1 MAHESKDYSHLV
13 GKLDGFLSQKQ
24 LEAHFGLYKGYVN
37 KLNEIETK
45 LNGMDPAAAN
55 YSFNE
60 FSELK
65 RREAV
70 AFNGSFLH
78 EMYFENLSP
87 SADAGSASSELNAAL
102 EASFGSFEKF
112 SANLKGVAMS
122 SPGWSLLTYNR
133 VDKKLHTY
141 LLQEHH
147 IGLPVHQ
154 ELLLVLDS
162 WEHAFMIDYGTARA
176 TYVDGFA
183 KHINWS
189 VVNERFAKLG

>member
-45 LNGMDPAAAN
+45 LNEIDPSTAN

-70 AFNGSFLH
+70 AFNGAFLH
-78 EMYFENLSP
+78 EMYFENLSTEDETGAV
-87 SADAGSASSELNAAL
+87 SDELKSAL
-102 EASFGSFEKF
+102 EASLGVDTWF
-112 SANLKGVAMS
+112 ANLKGVAMS
-122 SPGWSLLTYNR
+122 APGWAILTYNK

-176 TYVDGFA
+176 TYVGGFA
-183 KHINWS
+183 KHINWNI
-189 VVNERFAKLG
+189 VNKRFTAINK